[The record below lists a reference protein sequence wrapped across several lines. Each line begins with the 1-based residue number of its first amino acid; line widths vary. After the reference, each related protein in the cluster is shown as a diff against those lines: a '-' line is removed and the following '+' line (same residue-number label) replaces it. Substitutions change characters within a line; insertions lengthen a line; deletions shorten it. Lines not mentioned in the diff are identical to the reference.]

1 MISGEKR
8 KGKKTVERFNSAPD
22 SYEPLS
28 DMVAEEELQEAEIY
42 APDWSECP
50 GREWGWMAGYWVR
63 IRPEDGLILEKRK
76 TRKKGLRSV
85 IATVRDEVDDEKELS
100 IAEGESEELPRS
112 SLEEKPEGPEDSC
125 AGQKSEDEENKSEDK
140 SNNFDEA
147 EGFQRLTRTQRR
159 NRRKKEQK
167 EKWES
172 PEE

>member
-1 MISGEKR
+1 MK
-8 KGKKTVERFNSAPD
+8 FNSAPD

-28 DMVAEEELQEAEIY
+28 DMVAEEELQEAEIH

-50 GREWGWMAGYWVR
+50 GRDWGWMAGYWVR

-85 IATVRDEVDDEKELS
+85 IATVRDEVNDEDEFS
-100 IAEGESEELPRS
+100 IVAGESEEVPRS
-112 SLEEKPEGPEDSC
+112 NLEEGPEESC

-140 SNNFDEA
+140 SNDVDEA

-159 NRRKKEQK
+159 NRRKKKVK

-172 PEE
+172 PKE